1 LHLLYVCVVHHF
13 ISVFSCFLSVRQME
27 VLHPVISTA
36 GDFLFSLLMVTALDS
51 LPPDILIFFVAREL
65 SSLHYLP

>member
-1 LHLLYVCVVHHF
+1 
-13 ISVFSCFLSVRQME
+13 ME
-27 VLHPVISTA
+27 ALHPVISTA